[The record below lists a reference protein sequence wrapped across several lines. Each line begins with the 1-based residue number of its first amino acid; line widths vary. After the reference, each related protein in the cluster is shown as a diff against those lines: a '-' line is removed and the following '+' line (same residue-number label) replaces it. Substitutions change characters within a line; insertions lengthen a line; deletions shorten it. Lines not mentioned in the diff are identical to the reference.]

1 MSDQI
6 CLKRHLLYACVQ
18 AYHPRTPG
26 YSSAPARWLAPALEI
41 GGAGIDFALVGR
53 FAEGIVIA
61 FRGTLPPLD
70 LTPDGTGIIGPPFF
84 EWPAVIDD
92 WRNDLSARPQ
102 PDAPTGARPR
112 LPGQVHPGFAGSLD
126 RLWAGIVAS
135 VDGLRGGDPTIRLY
149 LTGHSKGGA
158 LANLGAFCARR
169 TWPQAAVKAATFGA
183 ARAGDG
189 VFAQG
194 YQAEGIDCQ
203 RFEVAGDLVPDL
215 PPDGVPVGTG
225 HAVAFRRAPGAPL
238 ILPDPIAAHLPYHDF
253 GYDKHVYEDGSRPEW
268 A

>member
-1 MSDQI
+1 MSDQT

-135 VDGLRGGDPTIRLY
+135 VDGLRGGDPTVHLY

-183 ARAGDG
+183 RAPATASSPKAIRQRGC
-189 VFAQG
+189 
-194 YQAEGIDCQ
+194 CQ
-203 RFEVAGDLVPDL
+203 RFEVVGDLGPR
-215 PPDGVPVGTG
+215 PSTG
-225 HAVAFRRAPGAPL
+225 RRAGRHGACRRFRRAPGAPL
-238 ILPDPIAAHLPYHDF
+238 ILPDPIAAHLPYRDF

-268 A
+268 S